1 MIMDDAKKIMNEY
14 DRIMKRQDD
23 LYHDYASKFG
33 LSDISFWILY
43 VLCESD
49 KVYTQNQIADLWHF
63 PRQSINSAVSSLA
76 KQGYISLEK
85 LSAGNSKAIKL
96 TEDGRDF
103 CGRVID
109 PVFEL
114 EERAALKMTD
124 EERKMFVKLSERL
137 CDLLEEEFKQT
148 FPEE

>member
-1 MIMDDAKKIMNEY
+1 MDDAKKIMNEY

-49 KVYTQNQIADLWHF
+49 KVYTQNHIADLWHF
-63 PRQSINSAVSSLA
+63 PRQSINSAVSSLV
-76 KQGYISLEK
+76 KQGYVSLEK

-96 TEDGRDF
+96 TEDGREF
-103 CGRVID
+103 C
-109 PVFEL
+109 
-114 EERAALKMTD
+114 
-124 EERKMFVKLSERL
+124 
-137 CDLLEEEFKQT
+137 
-148 FPEE
+148 